1 MPSPSETAVAEE
13 LCAFVDDSPSPYH
26 ATETAARLLGAAGF
40 TEVDEADPFPP
51 SGRHYVVRGG
61 SLVAWATPERIDG
74 PVRFRLV
81 GAHTDSPNL
90 RVKPNPD
97 VVSAGLRQLGVEI
110 YGGVL
115 LNSWLD
121 RDLGLSGR
129 VTVATDDGPRVRLVC
144 IDEPLLRVPQLAIH
158 LDREIND
165 KGLQLDRQRHLSP
178 MWALAGDGAED
189 EATFV
194 GTLAEHLDVAPE
206 QVLAWEVMAHDLQP
220 SRITGLHREFVSAP
234 RIDNLLS
241 CFAGATAMARRAAA
255 GDIATDHVAVLALF
269 DHEEVGS
276 TSDRGAAGAFSA
288 SVLERISLAAGWD
301 RATHLAA
308 IAGSVCVSADGAH
321 ATNPNYADRHEPSHT
336 VTLDGGPVL
345 KVNANV
351 RYATDAASAGVFVE
365 ACRQAGVPMQRFVT
379 RTDLPCGSTIGPLT
393 ASALAM
399 PTVDVGAPQL
409 AMHSARELTSVVA
422 VDQLTRALTAYLS

>member
-1 MPSPSETAVAEE
+1 MPSPTEIE
-13 LCAFVDDSPSPYH
+13 LAQAFCAFVDDAPSPYH
-26 ATETAARLLGAAGF
+26 ATAAAARLLEDAGF
-40 TEVDEADPFPP
+40 GAVAETDPFPA

-61 SLVAWATPERIDG
+61 SLVAWAAPGHIDG
-74 PVRFRLV
+74 PPRFRLL

-97 VVSAGLRQLGVEI
+97 VVSAGLRQLGVEV

-129 VTVATDDGPRVRLVC
+129 VTVATDAGPEVRLVR
-144 IDEPLLRVPQLAIH
+144 IDEPLLRLPQLAIH
-158 LDREIND
+158 LDREIYE

-194 GTLAEHLDVAPE
+194 DLLADRLDVGPGD
-206 QVLAWEVMAHDLQP
+206 VLAWEIMAHDLNP
-220 SRITGLHREFVSAP
+220 SRVTGLRREFVSAP

-255 GDIATDHVAVLALF
+255 DIATDHVAVLALF

-288 SVLERISLAAGWD
+288 SILERISLAAGWD
-301 RATHLAA
+301 RATHLTAV
-308 IAGSVCVSADGAH
+308 AGSVCVSADGAH
-321 ATNPNYADRHEPSHT
+321 ATNPNYVDRHEPSHRI
-336 VTLDGGPVL
+336 TLDGGPVL
-345 KVNANV
+345 KVNANA
-351 RYATDAASAGVFVE
+351 RYATDAASAGVFVD
-365 ACRQAGVPMQRFVT
+365 ACRRARVPMQRFVN

-393 ASALAM
+393 AAALGI

-422 VDQLTRALTAYLS
+422 VDQLTGALTEYLA